1 MLDKGLY
8 REVSDLLDLQ
18 VDDDKIVRILLVQ
31 GFTTE
36 QIKRAVKDIRTKQA
50 PIAVKEA
57 RHEPVSETIEAGASK
72 RVGMLNKMFGK
83 ETEAQIVAEETRK
96 YAEEEVKIKA
106 EEKKLVEHSD
116 EIMAQN
122 QKTIP
127 ADVKKVLK
135 MMDRLLGE
143 MPEAEVKK
151 FARSEEFDIYRDVLK
166 RYL

>member
-1 MLDKGLY
+1 
-8 REVSDLLDLQ
+8 
-18 VDDDKIVRILLVQ
+18 
-31 GFTTE
+31 
-36 QIKRAVKDIRTKQA
+36 
-50 PIAVKEA
+50 
-57 RHEPVSETIEAGASK
+57 
-72 RVGMLNKMFGK
+72 
-83 ETEAQIVAEETRK
+83 

-151 FARSEEFDIYRDVLK
+151 FARSEEFYIYRDVLK

>member
-83 ETEAQIVAEETRK
+83 ETEAQIVS
-96 YAEEEVKIKA
+96 I
-106 EEKKLVEHSD
+106 
-116 EIMAQN
+116 AQGLFSP
-122 QKTIP
+122 I
-127 ADVKKVLK
+127 
-135 MMDRLLGE
+135 
-143 MPEAEVKK
+143 
-151 FARSEEFDIYRDVLK
+151 
-166 RYL
+166 